1 MEYIETDLDRILKNK
16 SIFNENHI
24 VKIVYNILCSMSFLH
39 LCNINHRD
47 IKPANIL
54 IDADCNVKICD
65 FGLSKSIP

>member
-1 MEYIETDLDRILKNK
+1 MEYIETDLDKILKNK
-16 SIFNENHI
+16 STFNENHI

-39 LCNINHRD
+39 LSNINHRD

-65 FGLSKSIP
+65 FGLSKSIS